1 MKRRA
6 TCWTAPFVPHKRP
19 LRAHIAPGEVRL
31 ACAGKPARIVV
42 KVNALTDTTLI
53 EALVRGRPGRRQRR
67 PDRACACSLPPWAI
81 EGLTN
86 NIRVGSVVGRFLE
99 HSRIIY
105 LCWGDEVD
113 DEALYLSSADWMLRN
128 MLRRIELAWP
138 IRDAAMR
145 QRVID
150 ECLVPYLH
158 DTRDAWLLQSNGKY
172 ERIGSDGVS
181 AQQALMARF
190 RKRAE

>member
-1 MKRRA
+1 
-6 TCWTAPFVPHKRP
+6 
-19 LRAHIAPGEVRL
+19 
-31 ACAGKPARIVV
+31 
-42 KVNALTDTTLI
+42 
-53 EALVRGRPGRRQRR
+53 
-67 PDRACACSLPPWAI
+67 
-81 EGLTN
+81 
-86 NIRVGSVVGRFLE
+86 VVGRFLE
-99 HSRIIY
+99 HSRICY
-105 LCWGDEVD
+105 FCWGDAPEE
-113 DEALYLSSADWMLRN
+113 EALFLSSADWMLRN

-190 RKRAE
+190 RK